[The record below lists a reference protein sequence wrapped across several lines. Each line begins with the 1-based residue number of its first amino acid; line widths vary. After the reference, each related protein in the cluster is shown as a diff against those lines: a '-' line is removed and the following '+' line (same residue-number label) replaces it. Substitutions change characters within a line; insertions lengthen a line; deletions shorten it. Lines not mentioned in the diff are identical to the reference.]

1 MSLNYEHVGIP
12 IAMVLSKSDN
22 KQPRIIC
29 LQDYD
34 GDAKTSFKEI
44 KLDKNNEYFQSIGDP
59 KQERSINYIIG
70 RSGSGKSYYIKQWIQ
85 QYYKKLYKK
94 RDVYLFSLLENDKTL
109 DELKFIKRIL
119 LNDDFASDNE
129 ICVKDFKDSLLIF
142 DDTDCIKDKKIKLKV
157 DKILDEVLQVGKHYN
172 ISALITRH
180 TACNSKDTKMI
191 LAESH
196 SYVIFPN
203 GLGNKAI
210 TYLLDNY
217 LGLDKKQIKKIKGLK
232 SRAIT
237 INRTFPMSVVS
248 EKECFTIDNNI
259 DE

>member
-1 MSLNYEHVGIP
+1 
-12 IAMVLSKSDN
+12 
-22 KQPRIIC
+22 
-29 LQDYD
+29 
-34 GDAKTSFKEI
+34 
-44 KLDKNNEYFQSIGDP
+44 
-59 KQERSINYIIG
+59 
-70 RSGSGKSYYIKQWIQ
+70 
-85 QYYKKLYKK
+85 
-94 RDVYLFSLLENDKTL
+94 
-109 DELKFIKRIL
+109 LKFIKRIL

-129 ICVKDFKDSLLIF
+129 ISVKDFKDSLLIF
-142 DDTDCIKDKKIKLKV
+142 DDTDCIKDRKIKLKV
-157 DKILDEVLQVGKHYN
+157 DKILDEVLQVGRHYN

-210 TYLLDNY
+210 SYLLDNY

-237 INRTFPMSVVS
+237 INRTFPMTVVA
-248 EKECFTIDNNI
+248 EKECFVIDNN
-259 DE
+259 DD

>member
-1 MSLNYEHVGIP
+1 M
-12 IAMVLSKSDN
+12 
-22 KQPRIIC
+22 
-29 LQDYD
+29 
-34 GDAKTSFKEI
+34 
-44 KLDKNNEYFQSIGDP
+44 
-59 KQERSINYIIG
+59 
-70 RSGSGKSYYIKQWIQ
+70 
-85 QYYKKLYKK
+85 
-94 RDVYLFSLLENDKTL
+94 
-109 DELKFIKRIL
+109 
-119 LNDDFASDNE
+119 
-129 ICVKDFKDSLLIF
+129 KDFKDSLLIF

-157 DKILDEVLQVGKHYN
+157 DKILDEVLQVGRHYN

-217 LGLDKKQIKKIKGLK
+217 LGLDKKQIKKIKSLK